1 MSASDFSIHNL
12 PFGIFDA
19 GEGPRAGVAIGDQI
33 VDLAEVAARG
43 DFLSLDLPD
52 LSVFSQ
58 PTLNAFIALGKL
70 HWRAVRERVSSLIRT
85 GEAVLVEQNE
95 VRMLLPVEIGDYVDF
110 YSSEEHATNLGKMF
124 RDPAKPLLPNWKHLP
139 VGYHGRTSSII
150 PSGENFH
157 RPRGQINP
165 TNEKPEFA
173 PTRQLDFELEMGF
186 IVGRTTALGSSVR
199 VDEAEDCIFG
209 MVLVNDWSA
218 RDIQRWE
225 YVPLGPFLG
234 KSFAS
239 SMSPWIVT
247 LDALEPFRVEG
258 PRQNPAPLPY
268 LQSRGARNFDV
279 HLEVL
284 LQPEG
289 EREAMLISRTNFRRM
304 YWNMSQQLAHLT
316 SNGTNIRVGDLCGS
330 GTISGETPDSFG
342 SMLEICWGGSKP
354 LTFPGGAGR
363 TFLEDGDTVVMRAY
377 GERAGIRV
385 GFGELKTKILPPS

>member
-1 MSASDFSIHNL
+1 MSAIDFSIHNL

-19 GEGPRAGVAIGDQI
+19 GSGPRAGVAIGDKI
-33 VDLAEVAARG
+33 VDLAEGAAQG
-43 DFLSLDLPD
+43 HFLSLNLPD

-58 PTLNAFIALGKL
+58 PTLNSFIALGKL
-70 HWRAVRERVSSLIRT
+70 HWRAVRERVSSLIQA
-85 GEAVLVEQNE
+85 GEAVLVEQSAAK
-95 VRMLLPVEIGDYVDF
+95 MLLPVEIGDYVDF

-124 RDPAKPLLPNWKHLP
+124 RDPKNALLPNWKHLP

-150 PSGENFH
+150 PSGGNFH

-165 TNEKPEFA
+165 SNQNPEFA

-186 IVGRTTALGSSVR
+186 IVGKTTPLGSSVS
-199 VDEAEDCIFG
+199 VEDAEDCIFG
-209 MVLVNDWSA
+209 MVLLNDWSA

-234 KSFAS
+234 KSFAT
-239 SMSPWIVT
+239 SMTPWIVT
-247 LDALEPFRVEG
+247 LDALEPFRLDG
-258 PRQNPAPLPY
+258 PRQDPAPLPY
-268 LQSRGARNFDV
+268 LQSRGARNFDI

-284 LQPEG
+284 LQPDQ
-289 EREAMLISRTNFRRM
+289 EREPMLISRTNFRRV

-342 SMLEICWGGSKP
+342 SMLEICWDGTKP
-354 LTFPGGAGR
+354 LMFPGGEIR

-377 GERAGIRV
+377 GERAGMRV
-385 GFGELKTKILPPS
+385 GFGELRTKILPPA

>member
-1 MSASDFSIHNL
+1 MSAIDFSIHNL

-19 GEGPRAGVAIGDQI
+19 GSGPRAGVAIGDQI
-33 VDLAEVAARG
+33 VDLAEGAAHG
-43 DFLSLDLPD
+43 HFLSLDLPD

-58 PTLNAFIALGKL
+58 PTLNSFIALGKL
-70 HWRAVRERVSSLIRT
+70 HWRAVRERVSSLIQA
-85 GEAVLVEQNE
+85 GEAVLVEQSAAK
-95 VRMLLPVEIGDYVDF
+95 MLLPVEIGDYVDF

-124 RDPAKPLLPNWKHLP
+124 RDPKNALLPNWKHLP

-165 TNEKPEFA
+165 SNQNPEFA

-186 IVGRTTALGSSVR
+186 IVGKTTPLGSSVN
-199 VDEAEDCIFG
+199 VEDAEDCIFG
-209 MVLVNDWSA
+209 MVLLNDWSA

-234 KSFAS
+234 KSFAT
-239 SMSPWIVT
+239 SMTPWIVT
-247 LDALEPFRVEG
+247 LDALEPFRLDG
-258 PRQNPAPLPY
+258 PRQDPAPLPY
-268 LQSRGARNFDV
+268 LQSRAARNFDI

-284 LQPEG
+284 LQPDP
-289 EREAMLISRTNFRRM
+289 EREPMLISRTNFRRM

-342 SMLEICWGGSKP
+342 SMLEICWGGTKP
-354 LTFPGGAGR
+354 LMFPGGEIR

-377 GERAGIRV
+377 GERAGMRV
-385 GFGELKTKILPPS
+385 GFGELRTKILPPA

>member
-1 MSASDFSIHNL
+1 MSAIDFSIHNL

-19 GEGPRAGVAIGDQI
+19 GSGPRAGVAIGDKI
-33 VDLAEVAARG
+33 VDLAEGAAHG
-43 DFLSLDLPD
+43 HFLSLDLPD

-58 PTLNAFIALGKL
+58 PTLNSFIALGKL
-70 HWRAVRERVSSLIRT
+70 HWRAVRERVSSLIQA
-85 GEAVLVEQNE
+85 GEAVLVEQSAAK
-95 VRMLLPVEIGDYVDF
+95 MLLPVEIGDYVDF

-124 RDPAKPLLPNWKHLP
+124 RDPKNALLPNWKHLP

-165 TNEKPEFA
+165 SNQNPEFA

-186 IVGRTTALGSSVR
+186 IVGKTTPLGSSVN
-199 VDEAEDCIFG
+199 VEDAEDCIFG
-209 MVLVNDWSA
+209 MVLLNDWSA

-234 KSFAS
+234 KSFAT
-239 SMSPWIVT
+239 SMTPWIVT
-247 LDALEPFRVEG
+247 LDALEPFRVDG
-258 PRQNPAPLPY
+258 PPQDPTPLPY
-268 LQSRGARNFDV
+268 LQSRGARNFDI

-284 LQPEG
+284 LQPDQ
-289 EREAMLISRTNFRRM
+289 EREPMLISRTNVRRM
-304 YWNMSQQLAHLT
+304 YWNMCQQLAHLT

-330 GTISGETPDSFG
+330 GTISGETPASFG
-342 SMLEICWGGSKP
+342 SMLEICWGGTRP
-354 LTFPGGAGR
+354 LTFPGGEIR

-377 GERAGIRV
+377 GERAGTRV
-385 GFGELKTKILPPS
+385 GFGELRTKILPPA